1 VTHWGRCFRT
11 LLLILAPLLTPF
23 VGCLGWCSS
32 TVTGGRFLA
41 ALKENGPGR
50 LLARGMPS
58 ANVEELLCGLWLGTA
73 ELMHHGSTVRV
84 RPEHQDDV
92 DVIYFG
98 ELVTLS
104 RQTTDVVSQI
114 FTLFLPAALQMS
126 GVTRSHICAL
136 KVAGED
142 LFEILLTIDRVFGQV
157 IEPRS

>member
-1 VTHWGRCFRT
+1 
-11 LLLILAPLLTPF
+11 
-23 VGCLGWCSS
+23 
-32 TVTGGRFLA
+32 
-41 ALKENGPGR
+41 
-50 LLARGMPS
+50 MPS
-58 ANVEELLCGLWLGTA
+58 ADVEELLCGLWLGTT

-84 RPEHQDDV
+84 RPEHRDDV

-104 RQTTDVVSQI
+104 ETNNRCSLSNIHPISVAT
-114 FTLFLPAALQMS
+114 LQMS

-157 IEPRS
+157 IEPSS